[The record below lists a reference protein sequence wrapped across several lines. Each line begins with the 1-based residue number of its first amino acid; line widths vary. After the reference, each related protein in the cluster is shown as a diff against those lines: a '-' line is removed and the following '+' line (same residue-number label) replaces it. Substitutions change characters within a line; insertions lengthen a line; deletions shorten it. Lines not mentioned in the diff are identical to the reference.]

1 MRKYICAFA
10 VVVILGCLSL
20 FALLSFIFPDFDPC
34 VNDMVGQVQSP
45 DGQFKAVI
53 FERDCGATTDFSTQ
67 VSIVPTSTPLPDTA
81 GNVFVTDG
89 NHGAAPPG
97 RGGGPNVWV
106 KWLNPKLIK
115 IVYDKRAATYKMEKQ
130 YQNIN
135 ITYEAQ

>member
-1 MRKYICAFA
+1 MKKYVCAFA

-20 FALLSFIFPDFDPC
+20 LALLSFIFPDFDPC

-81 GNVFVTDG
+81 GNVFVADG
-89 NHGAAPPG
+89 NHGAAPP
-97 RGGGPNVWV
+97 
-106 KWLNPKLIK
+106 
-115 IVYDKRAATYKMEKQ
+115 D
-130 YQNIN
+130 
-135 ITYEAQ
+135 